1 MAAILGNLSEMWYH
15 ALRNILFPDA
25 TPAKTEQRNLDGQ
38 PLYNDGWTNF
48 GSIGYTTGAGVT
60 VSRQTALSVPAIW
73 SAVDT
78 ICKTL
83 ASLPFGIF
91 RETDMGSKPATSHPV
106 YHLVRINPT
115 PDLGL
120 YTAYHFKY
128 SLFLQACFGDAFAKV
143 HRNGIGRPT
152 NLELLD
158 QDTVT
163 VYQREDARLYYV
175 VRRMVGN
182 SYKEEVLFPRDILH
196 IKGLT
201 INGLTGA
208 DVTDFQRDNI
218 STSIAAEKYGNNWFG
233 NGATPS
239 GALVYPQ
246 ELKKEQRDNAE
257 RKISDKFGGTK
268 NSGKVMVL
276 DAGVKFEQFTSDPQK
291 SMLSETR
298 SFQVNQSARIF
309 GVPVPML
316 GQLDNATLNNMETLQ
331 TQFVNLCLRPW
342 AVQTEQE
349 FTLKLLTRDEWMSES
364 YFFRFNFA
372 ALLRGDTKARSE
384 YYKQALGGP
393 STGIGWMSPDEV
405 RILETLD
412 RLPGKE
418 GDKVFTLDALLA
430 YQNQQNG
437 SQEVA
442 QPETDDENETN
453 ETDNG
458 EPQAS
463 N

>member
-1 MAAILGNLSEMWYH
+1 LAAILGNLSEMWYH

-298 SFQVNQSARIF
+298 SF
-309 GVPVPML
+309 
-316 GQLDNATLNNMETLQ
+316 
-331 TQFVNLCLRPW
+331 
-342 AVQTEQE
+342 
-349 FTLKLLTRDEWMSES
+349 
-364 YFFRFNFA
+364 
-372 ALLRGDTKARSE
+372 
-384 YYKQALGGP
+384 
-393 STGIGWMSPDEV
+393 
-405 RILETLD
+405 
-412 RLPGKE
+412 
-418 GDKVFTLDALLA
+418 
-430 YQNQQNG
+430 
-437 SQEVA
+437 
-442 QPETDDENETN
+442 
-453 ETDNG
+453 
-458 EPQAS
+458 
-463 N
+463 